1 MYFSILNNKKK
12 TEIKQVDFSS
22 TFSAPLNCAFLGR
35 LCTAV
40 KSRNRRA

>member
-22 TFSAPLNCAFLGR
+22 TFPAPLNCVCFSGQTVDCR
-35 LCTAV
+35 
-40 KSRNRRA
+40 